1 MNILRIDS
9 SPLKEG
15 SVSRELLDRLQQH
28 LESQGN
34 HVTGSRDLYYDNL
47 VTLGTKDRYT
57 GYFTPADQQTN
68 DQEQAVAGSNEL
80 VKEFATADAYI
91 IAAPM
96 YNFSVTA
103 GLKTYIDLI
112 ARAGISFH
120 YTAQGPEGLLKNK
133 KAYIIVSTGG
143 TPLGSSY
150 DFVTPY
156 LKTILGF
163 LGITD
168 ITFIPA
174 DLGLERK
181 EENIKNAT
189 ATIQQIET
197 V

>member
-1 MNILRIDS
+1 
-9 SPLKEG
+9 
-15 SVSRELLDRLQQH
+15 
-28 LESQGN
+28 
-34 HVTGSRDLYYDNL
+34 
-47 VTLGTKDRYT
+47 
-57 GYFTPADQQTN
+57 
-68 DQEQAVAGSNEL
+68 
-80 VKEFATADAYI
+80 
-91 IAAPM
+91 M

-112 ARAGISFH
+112 ARVGISFH

-143 TPLGSSY
+143 TPLGSVY

-156 LKTILGF
+156 LKTIFSF

-181 EENIKNAT
+181 EVNIKNAI